1 MSKFLT
7 AIVVTLAAATGLAI
21 AQTAPP
27 PSPSQ
32 SPSTA
37 PPAATAPGGPAGAAA
52 AMDPAVDAKF
62 KAADKDGS
70 GSLEGVELEPFK
82 AQMTRIDA
90 DKDGKISRAEYAA
103 AARAGLIR

>member
-1 MSKFLT
+1 MTKFLT

-21 AQTAPP
+21 AQTSPQP
-27 PSPSQ
+27 NPSQ

-37 PPAATAPGGPAGAAA
+37 PPAATVPGGPGGAAGAA
-52 AMDPAVDAKF
+52 DPAVEAKF

-70 GSLEGVELEPFK
+70 GNLEGAELEPMK
-82 AQMTRIDA
+82 AQMTRIDT
-90 DKDGKISRAEYAA
+90 DKDGKVSRQEFAA